1 MINATRRM
9 PHILFHLGPELPV
22 LVIELSQWRELRQ
35 SLPFAR
41 PDLVMTSRCKGGA
54 DARLREKLSIRA
66 DFNDYLRMPEAEC
79 SRTDAVCAL
88 RPARTAAQD
97 SWFLDING
105 DRHIFMESAFRIARD
120 EGVR

>member
-1 MINATRRM
+1 MINATKRM

-22 LVIELSQWRELRQ
+22 LVIDLSQWRELRQ

-41 PDLVMTSRCKGGA
+41 PDLVMTSKCKAGA

-66 DFNDYLRMPEAEC
+66 DFNDYLRVREAEC

-88 RPARTAAQD
+88 RPARTAAQH
-97 SWFLDING
+97 SRFLDIVG